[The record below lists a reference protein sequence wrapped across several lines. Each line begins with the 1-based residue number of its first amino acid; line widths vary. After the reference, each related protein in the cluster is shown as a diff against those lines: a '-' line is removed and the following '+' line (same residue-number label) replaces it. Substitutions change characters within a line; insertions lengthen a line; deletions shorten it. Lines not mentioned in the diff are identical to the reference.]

1 MLVLFCL
8 FRIDRYARERYR
20 QSLLKVIG
28 SWSRVFESVKKCV
41 ANTKVDK
48 NEIPV
53 DNSKFPRAAFKVL

>member
-1 MLVLFCL
+1 M
-8 FRIDRYARERYR
+8 

-28 SWSRVFESVKKCV
+28 SWSRVLQSVKKCV

-53 DNSKFPRAAFKVL
+53 DNSQFPRAAFKVL